1 MKHKNKIKRLETRR
15 ADYWKTME
23 RLSHEIGGEEKKK
36 GFTIPGS
43 LKK

>member
-15 ADYWKTME
+15 ADFHKMLANMNENQKRGVTE
-23 RLSHEIGGEEKKK
+23 
-36 GFTIPGS
+36 PGS